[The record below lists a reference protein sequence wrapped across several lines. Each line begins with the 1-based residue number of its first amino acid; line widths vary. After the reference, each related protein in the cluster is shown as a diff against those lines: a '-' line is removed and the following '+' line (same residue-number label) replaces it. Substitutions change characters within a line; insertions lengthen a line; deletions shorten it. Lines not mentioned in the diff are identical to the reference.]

1 MFLLFFCM
9 HKTAYE
15 VRISDWSSD
24 VCSSDLDADAI
35 LSLTA
40 TTGPINVD
48 RLHGAAVTL
57 GSAGAA
63 TVAHAES
70 DGDFTAI
77 VGSFT
82 TGLNSI
88 ITGDAIVIDAPGA
101 VHLGNSSAGSFVSVS
116 GPSIVFNSI
125 PAGADGGPNPPRPAA
140 GAQGTSGGQT
150 KP

>member
-77 VGSFT
+77 VGRFT

-88 ITGDAIVIDAPGA
+88 ITAAANVIHA
-101 VHLGNSSAGSFVSVS
+101 
-116 GPSIVFNSI
+116 
-125 PAGADGGPNPPRPAA
+125 PAA
-140 GAQGTSGGQT
+140 VNLGIRRASCREREVTYG
-150 KP
+150 

>member
-1 MFLLFFCM
+1 M
-9 HKTAYE
+9 
-15 VRISDWSSD
+15 
-24 VCSSDLDADAI
+24 
-35 LSLTA
+35 
-40 TTGPINVD
+40 NVD
-48 RLHGAAVTL
+48 ELHGAAVTR

-101 VHLGNSSAGSFVSVS
+101 VNLGNSRAGSFVSVS
-116 GPSIVFNSI
+116 GQSIAFNSI
-125 PAGADGGPNPPRPAA
+125 TAGADVGLHATGPAA
-140 GAQGTSGGQT
+140 GADRARAV
-150 KP
+150 